1 MSEIHYSPNAM
12 ARPKTLKRAR
22 VEEEEDDLASEEE
35 VPKSTKK
42 TTKKAKAT
50 TAPAAAGEA
59 AEDADGNKYWA
70 LSANR
75 RVNISDFKGKTFV
88 NIREYYMD
96 MSGNARPGK
105 KGISLGIDQFNA
117 FVKSI
122 PGINAELNEQGHET
136 TDLPSAESA
145 ATARPSS
152 SSSSKDGKKEKAAK
166 PKKSN
171 IEATSDEDEDED

>member
-22 VEEEEDDLASEEE
+22 VEEEEEDDLASEEE

-70 LSANR
+70 VSSQLT
-75 RVNISDFKGKTFV
+75 IH
-88 NIREYYMD
+88 
-96 MSGNARPGK
+96 
-105 KGISLGIDQFNA
+105 
-117 FVKSI
+117 I
-122 PGINAELNEQGHET
+122 PPYCEFHY
-136 TDLPSAESA
+136 
-145 ATARPSS
+145 
-152 SSSSKDGKKEKAAK
+152 
-166 PKKSN
+166 
-171 IEATSDEDEDED
+171 